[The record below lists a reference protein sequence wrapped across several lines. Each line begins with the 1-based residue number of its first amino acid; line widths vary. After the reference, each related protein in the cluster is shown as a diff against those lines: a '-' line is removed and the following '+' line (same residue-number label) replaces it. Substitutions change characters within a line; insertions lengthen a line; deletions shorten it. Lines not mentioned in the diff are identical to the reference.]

1 MPNAAADPVTPSFRR
16 DKLRLARVL
25 ARTPWH
31 AAVRA
36 TERKLGLMRVFNT
49 HSTPPRFAASFGRQ
63 LDHLL
68 ARYEPIDPYRLE
80 EALLAGPSGGRPLA
94 LFTFDDAFRNHFE
107 VAAPALEERGAR
119 GIFCVPAQFPSVP
132 PARQIE
138 WCRRRIRWAPDAE
151 HAYDEDLLAMSWEQ
165 ARELVARGHRICCHT
180 LSHEVLS
187 PRTPRRTLEAEVV
200 DSRRRME
207 DELGVEVDGFCWP
220 VKHDPT
226 ATAAERLVRDNYR
239 YALITVTRPL
249 RRGHDPLA
257 VNRTQF
263 EASWPLEALDLQVS
277 GFVDGVFVVRRLRES
292 LAR

>member
-1 MPNAAADPVTPSFRR
+1 MPTHTAPPPPTSFRR

-31 AAVRA
+31 SVVRA
-36 TERKLGLMRVFNT
+36 AERKLGLIRVFNT
-49 HSTPPRFAASFGRQ
+49 HSTPPRFAASFARQ

-68 ARYEPIDPYRLE
+68 ARYEPMDPYRLE
-80 EALLAGPSGGRPLA
+80 ETLAAGPPGRQPLV

-107 VAAPALEERGAR
+107 VAAPALEERGVR
-119 GIFCVPAQFPSVP
+119 GIFCVPAEFPSVP
-132 PARQIE
+132 PAKQVE
-138 WCRRRIRWAPDAE
+138 WCRRRIRWQPDAE
-151 HAYDEDLLAMSWEQ
+151 HARDADLFAMSWDQ

-187 PRTPRRTLEAEVV
+187 PKTPQRTLESEVV
-200 DSRRRME
+200 DARHRME
-207 DELGVEVDGFCWP
+207 DELGVPVDGFCWP
-220 VKHDPT
+220 VKHDRT
-226 ATAAERLVRDNYR
+226 ATAAERLVRDTYR
-239 YALITVTRPL
+239 YALVTVTRPL

-263 EASWPLEALDLQVS
+263 EVSWPLEALDLQVS
-277 GFVDGVFVVRRLRES
+277 GIVDGIFVMRRLRES